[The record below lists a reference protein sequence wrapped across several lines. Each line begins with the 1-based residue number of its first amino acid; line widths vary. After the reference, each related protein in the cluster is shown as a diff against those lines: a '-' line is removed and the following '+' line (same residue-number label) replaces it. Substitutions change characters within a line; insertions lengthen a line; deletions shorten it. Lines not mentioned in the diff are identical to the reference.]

1 MVVHLRL
8 FDTSQIIWEK
18 LKLKFIYY
26 KELHWRPAYEFATLF
41 CKMTSILNI
50 YNKLPITRYCVTVIA
65 LFWACFYSIPTYCNT
80 NLLLSII
87 SWFVLALLTVL
98 GSDIRIYV
106 ARVSWFTLQA
116 ISLWRSITYLTSQDT
131 QESWSIKYPLLQPT
145 HFSTSSKYVQ
155 FIQKGI
161 TNASHT
167 LGFLRRLQQ

>member
-41 CKMTSILNI
+41 CKMMSILNI

-116 ISLWRSITYLTSQDT
+116 ISLWRSITYLTSCFARHARILIHKISPIAT
-131 QESWSIKYPLLQPT
+131 YT
-145 HFSTSSKYVQ
+145 FFN
-155 FIQKGI
+155 FIEICAIHTKGY
-161 TNASHT
+161 N
-167 LGFLRRLQQ
+167 